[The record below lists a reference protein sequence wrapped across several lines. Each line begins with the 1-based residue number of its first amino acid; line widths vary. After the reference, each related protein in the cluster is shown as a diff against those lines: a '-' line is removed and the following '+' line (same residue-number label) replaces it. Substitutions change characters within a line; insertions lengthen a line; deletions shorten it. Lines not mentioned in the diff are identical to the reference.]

1 MLWDLRQFGARVWGE
16 RLSICTETSNRL
28 SKRVITSP
36 KLSPKLSE
44 LTSKFKITVFI
55 FNVASI
61 NSKLQQVYSFN
72 AEIQLNNNSKIAINV
87 NIKYLGKYL
96 GRMLNSGSTVPN

>member
-1 MLWDLRQFGARVWGE
+1 MRPKAIWDKFGSE

-55 FNVASI
+55 FSCY
-61 NSKLQQVYSFN
+61 KFQFN
-72 AEIQLNNNSKIAINV
+72 QSTDLT
-87 NIKYLGKYL
+87 IKYSIKG
-96 GRMLNSGSTVPN
+96 